1 MRNREDVG
9 EVLGCSAFS
18 PCSLEPHHPDL
29 YWYGIHG
36 VEILFTIMGPGCQS
50 VSRVQSEGAEMV
62 VGLWKD
68 GRIGTFRG
76 IREGKADYGALV
88 FGSKGIERSG
98 SYEGYAPLVREMIE
112 FFKTGQVPIPP
123 EETIE
128 IYAFMTA
135 ADRSKE
141 QGGSPV
147 SIEETIAKAQSRNAN
162 RGESR

>member
-1 MRNREDVG
+1 
-9 EVLGCSAFS
+9 
-18 PCSLEPHHPDL
+18 
-29 YWYGIHG
+29 
-36 VEILFTIMGPGCQS
+36 MGPGCQS

-76 IREGKADYGALV
+76 IRDGKADYGALV
-88 FGSKGIERSG
+88 FGTKGIERSG
-98 SYEGYAPLVREMIE
+98 SYGGYDPLVKEIVQ
-112 FFKTGQVPIPP
+112 FFKTGQVPVPR

-135 ADRSKE
+135 ADRSEE

-147 SIEETIAKAQSRNAN
+147 SIEETLEEARSRNAE
-162 RGESR
+162 RGERR